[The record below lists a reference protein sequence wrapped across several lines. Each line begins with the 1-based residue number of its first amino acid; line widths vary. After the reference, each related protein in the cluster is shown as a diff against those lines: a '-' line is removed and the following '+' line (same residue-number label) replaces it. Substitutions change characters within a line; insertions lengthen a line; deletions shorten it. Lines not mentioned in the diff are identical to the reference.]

1 MAAITQTKVQD
12 KPFLDT
18 SKRSDTMNRKINK
31 MTKGEL
37 FEEEKKIF
45 DKISNA
51 EDLLRET
58 KFNIEYIRKMY
69 EKEIDYD
76 AKGVEEAYSKY
87 SERKINEFNK
97 ISDKIFAI
105 ANRSLENEIKLL
117 KKTSLDIRHTLYEC
131 SLCDDAEVEVIVNKK
146 SGDEVVKLRKDCGR
160 EVCPYRD
167 EFIKIANGQEIDI
180 EKILR
185 KASLN
190 K

>member
-1 MAAITQTKVQD
+1 
-12 KPFLDT
+12 
-18 SKRSDTMNRKINK
+18 MNKKINK
-31 MTKGEL
+31 MTKFEL

-51 EDLLRET
+51 EDSLKET
-58 KFNIEYIRKMY
+58 KFNFEYIKKMY
-69 EKEIDYD
+69 EKEIEYD
-76 AKGVEEAYSKY
+76 SKFDGDVYDKY
-87 SERKINEFNK
+87 SERKINEFSKTLNK
-97 ISDKIFAI
+97 IFVVAE
-105 ANRSLENEIKLL
+105 RSLENEIKFL

-131 SLCDDAEVEVIVNKK
+131 ALCEDADVEVIVNKK
-146 SGDEVVKLRKDCGR
+146 SGDEVVKLIKDCGR

-185 KASLN
+185 KAIA